1 MSDATPINVGN
12 GPSIFLTPD
21 YAPVQ
26 GTCGTDPNG
35 WTFGG
40 GGNYPRP
47 FTSFTQRVV
56 EASNIL
62 GPFAIR
68 IGDAESVGDGRMV
81 IDSEGL
87 AFREQRWY
95 TQNDGFTGYPSKAEW
110 WHGCIKYVI
119 RAVDLHAPGH
129 PIGLFEVAITNPVET
144 EIFNYPFNPF
154 NFMGSIFGALPPILG
169 TITGAPSFPL
179 YPFLGGPGPLA
190 GPGSGPGGNN
200 GNPTIPNIPNIPNWL
215 MSGGTVFGD
224 IVNTADSL
232 VDQAIQTL
240 GENLSGLANEVAD
253 WHNDLTGSG
262 GGGGGGGGGEETFE
276 MSNWFSNFLNGVM
289 DGQTCMN
296 GHVAHNV
303 TPPDGNGSFDDVPGE
318 TKSNPRACILND
330 FGQQNLSSILGSGAL
345 LPNNTGGSNGIDS
358 NARTQM
364 GDQFSNFIN
373 LGTANYAQHSNG
385 RGMGAWLIFGRTIF
399 NEANQPGN
407 SAAAQNPTI
416 DSNGNLHIYD
426 TYDFSVSNAS
436 GLVDNMRPFIGN
448 DAADAIDSILDTMPG
463 FYATPG
469 LSAAGKTRQLNSGGT
484 PNDVPLSGVSQLQN
498 TYQDVVIT
506 PQNLNIGNPTLY
518 NTLKENGY
526 FDHVDPSKL
535 P

>member
-12 GPSIFLTPD
+12 GPSPFLQPD

-81 IDSEGL
+81 VDSEGL

-144 EIFNYPFNPF
+144 ERFKYPFNPF
-154 NFMGSIFGALPPILG
+154 NFMGTVFGALPPILG
-169 TITGAPSFPL
+169 MISGAPAFPL
-179 YPFLGGPGPLA
+179 YPFLGGPGPLS
-190 GPGSGPGGNN
+190 GPGSGPGGNS

-215 MSGGTVFGD
+215 MSGGTIFGD

-232 VDQAIQTL
+232 VNQAIQTL
-240 GENLSGLANEVAD
+240 GENLSGLGTEVAN
-253 WHNDLTGSG
+253 WHNNLTGSG
-262 GGGGGGGGGEETFE
+262 GGGGGSEETFV
-276 MSNWFSNFLNGVM
+276 MSNWFGNFVDGIM
-289 DGQTCMN
+289 DGQTCLN
-296 GHVAHNV
+296 GHIAHNV
-303 TPPDGNGSFDDVPGE
+303 TAPDSNGSFDNIPGE
-318 TKSNPRACILND
+318 TKSNPRACILSD
-330 FGQQNLSSILGSGAL
+330 FGQQNLSSILGNGAL

-364 GDQFSNFIN
+364 GDQFSDFIN
-373 LGTANYAQHSNG
+373 LGTADYAQHSNG
-385 RGMGAWLIFGRTIF
+385 RGMGAWLIFGRSIF

-448 DAADAIDSILDTMPG
+448 DAADSIDSILDTMPG
-463 FYATPG
+463 FYMTPG

-506 PQNLNIGNPTLY
+506 PHNLNRGNPDLY
-518 NTLKENGY
+518 NNLKNSGY
-526 FDHVDPSKL
+526 FDHVDPSLL